1 MVSPLES
8 DPEVALSQP
17 TFPPGSLCSHS
28 EPLILS
34 ICLSLSLDYGVEG
47 VKEEEGNYC
56 FSLLIKQS
64 PSAWNSLYHDTD
76 DSYPGALSW

>member
-8 DPEVALSQP
+8 DPEVALSQS

-47 VKEEEGNYC
+47 VKEEEGN
-56 FSLLIKQS
+56 
-64 PSAWNSLYHDTD
+64 
-76 DSYPGALSW
+76 